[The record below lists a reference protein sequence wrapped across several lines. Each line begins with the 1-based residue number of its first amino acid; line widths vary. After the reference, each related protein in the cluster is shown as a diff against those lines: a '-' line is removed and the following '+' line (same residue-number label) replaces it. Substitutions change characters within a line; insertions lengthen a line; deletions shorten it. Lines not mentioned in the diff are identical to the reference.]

1 MNAYQYKAA
10 WLCEECGEME
20 RRRFSSIERAALT
33 DESGTLTD
41 ESDEYPQGPY
51 VDGGGE
57 ADTPQHCDNGACGK
71 FLENPLTDDGQ
82 AYVRESYAWERD
94 DANPSKSR
102 TAIENT
108 QLWANY
114 YDYLGLPEQSYVV
127 WLGLAGHESFSVGA
141 ALSCT
146 VHGDLES
153 AQNEAGESAAA
164 MHVGDVLELIDA
176 NPE

>member
-1 MNAYQYKAA
+1 MNVFMYCAA
-10 WLCEECGEME
+10 LLCGDCGEKAVE
-20 RRRFSSIERAALT
+20 NCANRSIV
-33 DESGTLTD
+33 DNGD
-41 ESDEYPQGPY
+41 SDTYPQGPY
-51 VDGGGE
+51 PEGGGE
-57 ADTPQHCDNGACGK
+57 ADTPQHCDDCGK
-71 FLENPLTDDGQ
+71 FLENSLTEDGQ

-94 DANPSKSR
+94 ITNPSKSR
-102 TAIENT
+102 NAIENT
-108 QLWANY
+108 QRWANY
-114 YDYLGLPEQSYVV
+114 YDYLGLAGQSYVV
-127 WLGLAGHESFSVGA
+127 WLGLAGQAPFSVGA